1 MPAPSSALK
10 LDGRN
15 VLITGAAGGIGRA
28 IVAAFADCGAACTA
42 FDLRTGDGM
51 LACDVGDEAAVRA
64 AFDAAERRGKVTDV
78 VHAAGIVTVGSV
90 ADLPLEELS
99 RVLRVNLVGSFLI
112 AREAARRVADGGSI
126 TLISSQAGLK
136 GAALWSAYSASKAGV
151 NRLAES
157 LAQELAPR
165 GIRVNCVCPGTVDTA
180 MIEDATARLAPL
192 TGQPAA
198 ATRARYQAGIPL
210 GRLARPEEV
219 AAACVFL
226 ASGLASYVSG
236 TALVVDGGELSG

>member
-1 MPAPSSALK
+1 VTSPLESLR

-15 VLITGAAGGIGRA
+15 VLVTGAAGGIGQA
-28 IVAAFADCGAACTA
+28 ICAAFAACGAALTA
-42 FDLRTGDGM
+42 VDARAEDGM

-64 AFDAAERRGKVTDV
+64 AFDAAERRGKLTDV
-78 VHAAGIVTVGSV
+78 VHAAGVVTVGAV
-90 ADLPLEELS
+90 ADLAVEELM

-112 AREAARRVADGGSI
+112 AREAVRCVADGGSI
-126 TLISSQAGLK
+126 TFISSQAGLK

-157 LAQELAPR
+157 LAQELGPR

-180 MIEDATARLAPL
+180 MIDDATAGLAPL
-192 TGQPAA
+192 TGQSAA
-198 ATRARYQAGIPL
+198 AIRAQYRAGIPL
-210 GRLARPEEV
+210 GRLAQPAEV
-219 AAACVFL
+219 AAVCVFL

-236 TALVVDGGELSG
+236 TALVVDGGELSR

>member
-1 MPAPSSALK
+1 VTAPAPALR

-28 IVAAFADCGAACTA
+28 IVAAFAGYGATCTA
-42 FDLRTGDGM
+42 VDARAEDGV
-51 LACDVGDEAAVRA
+51 LACDVGDEAAVGA
-64 AFDAAERRGKVTDV
+64 AFDAVERRGKVTDV
-78 VHAAGIVTVGSV
+78 VHAAGIVTVGAV
-90 ADLPLEELS
+90 AELPLDELV

-112 AREAARRVADGGSI
+112 AREAARRMADGGSI
-126 TLISSQAGLK
+126 TFISSQAGLK

-157 LAQELAPR
+157 LAQELGPR
-165 GIRVNCVCPGTVDTA
+165 GIRVNSVCPGTVDTA

-198 ATRARYQAGIPL
+198 AIRARYQAGIPL
-210 GRLARPEEV
+210 GRLAQPAEV
-219 AAACVFL
+219 AAVCVFL

-236 TALVVDGGELSG
+236 TAMVVDGGELSG

>member
-1 MPAPSSALK
+1 MASPASALR

-15 VLITGAAGGIGRA
+15 LLITGAAGGIGRA
-28 IVAAFADCGAACTA
+28 IVAAFAECGAVCTA
-42 FDLRTGDGM
+42 VDLHAGDGV
-51 LACDVGDEAAVRA
+51 LACDVGDEASVRA
-64 AFDAAERRGKVTDV
+64 AFDAAERRGRVTDV
-78 VHAAGIVTVGSV
+78 VHAAGIVSVGSV
-90 ADLPLEELS
+90 ADLSLDEVM
-99 RVLRVNLVGSFLI
+99 RVLRVNLVGSFLV
-112 AREAARRVADGGSI
+112 AREAARRVPDGGSI

-157 LAQELAPR
+157 LAQELGPR
-165 GIRVNCVCPGTVDTA
+165 GIRVNCVCPGTVDTV
-180 MIEDATARLAPL
+180 MIAEATQKLAPL
-192 TGQPAA
+192 TGQAA
-198 ATRARYQAGIPL
+198 EATRARYQAGIPL
-210 GRLARPEEV
+210 GRLAKPEEV